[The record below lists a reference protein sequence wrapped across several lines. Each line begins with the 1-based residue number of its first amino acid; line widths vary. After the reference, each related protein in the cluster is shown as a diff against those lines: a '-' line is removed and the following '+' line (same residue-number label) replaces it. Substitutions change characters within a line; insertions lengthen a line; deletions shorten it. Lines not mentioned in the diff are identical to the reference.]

1 MLLFIYIRIKKT
13 RVEDKKEEK
22 EQGKELN
29 VE

>member
-1 MLLFIYIRIKKT
+1 MLFIYIRIKKT